1 MINNSFIILNTGFTV
16 PKTLTTFTAYMRKK
30 ERAIVFLLAALNFTH
45 ILDFIIMVPL
55 SIYLMPTF
63 HISAFQF
70 STLVA
75 SYSISAFFSGI
86 IAALFID
93 RHDRK
98 KALLLAYGGFLIGT
112 FACGIASNY
121 ITLLGAR
128 IIAGTFGGILGAQV
142 LAIVADVFTYER
154 RGRAMG
160 VVMSAF
166 AVASVIGIP
175 LSLFLT
181 NLFKSN
187 WHIPFLAIGVL
198 GSLLMPFMIRYLP
211 SMKDHI
217 NENTSSSIF
226 GNLTTV
232 MKIRAQRSALIF
244 SGLFMFGHFLVIPF
258 IPSYL
263 EFNKGFTKFQIPLI
277 LLCGGIASFAAAI
290 IFGRF
295 SDKKGKLPVFIWS
308 VVMSLFLVWVLTN
321 MPSIN
326 IQLAIL
332 FFAILFMVVTT
343 RIVVAQAMI
352 SGVVPQHQRG
362 SFMSVNG
369 SMQHLGQGL
378 ASLVAGVIIKTDKTS
393 HQLFNYNWVGYLS
406 IAVLI
411 VGVVMGKKIF
421 RSIDKTADTPSSN
434 EKPIESNDM
443 VLDIAE

>member
-1 MINNSFIILNTGFTV
+1 MN
-16 PKTLTTFTAYMRKK
+16 KK

-55 SIYLMPTF
+55 SIYLIPSF
-63 HISAFQF
+63 KISAFQF

-86 IAALFID
+86 IAALLID

-98 KALLLAYGGFLIGT
+98 KALLLAYVGFLIGT
-112 FACGIASNY
+112 FACGIAPNY
-121 ITLLGAR
+121 LTLLSAR

-142 LAIVADVFTYER
+142 LSIVADLFTYER

-160 VVMSAF
+160 AVMSAF
-166 AVASVIGIP
+166 AVASVVGIP

-181 NLFKSN
+181 NLFRSN
-187 WHIPFLAIGVL
+187 WHIPFLAIG
-198 GSLLMPFMIRYLP
+198 GIGFLLMPFMIKYLP
-211 SMKDHI
+211 PMKDHI
-217 NENTSSSIF
+217 NENASSSLF
-226 GNLTTV
+226 GNLTSA
-232 MKIRAQRSALIF
+232 MKIKMQRSALIF
-244 SGLFMFGHFLVIPF
+244 SALFMFGHFLVIPF

-295 SDKKGKLPVFIWS
+295 SDKKGKLPVFLWS
-308 VVMSLFLVWVLTN
+308 VFISLFLVWILTN
-321 MPSIN
+321 MPSMN
-326 IQLAIL
+326 IQLALL
-332 FFAILFMVVTT
+332 FFAVLFMVVTC

-352 SGVVPQHQRG
+352 SGVVSQHHRG

-369 SMQHLGQGL
+369 SMQHLGQGM
-378 ASLVAGVIIKTDKTS
+378 ASLVAGVIIKTNRDT
-393 HQLFNYNWVGYLS
+393 HQLSNYNWVGYLS

-411 VGVVMGKKIF
+411 ASIVIGNKIF
-421 RSIDKTADTPSSN
+421 KSIDKPASIHTEDERPIDSN
-434 EKPIESNDM
+434 EM
-443 VLDIAE
+443 VLDIIE